1 MFFLFGFPFFFLI
14 PLFFAIFALR
24 AGSSFF
30 RSFRRG
36 QYGRFPDGRSYDD
49 FILGGYADNGTGRN
63 TGASMEA
70 EIFKLAYKLKGRL
83 TLSDIIIETGLGV
96 HEAEELIQ
104 GMVDNS
110 RVRMEVDDRGM
121 VIYEFPEIMERFR
134 TQE

>member
-1 MFFLFGFPFFFLI
+1 
-14 PLFFAIFALR
+14 
-24 AGSSFF
+24 
-30 RSFRRG
+30 
-36 QYGRFPDGRSYDD
+36 
-49 FILGGYADNGTGRN
+49 
-63 TGASMEA
+63 
-70 EIFKLAYKLKGRL
+70 
-83 TLSDIIIETGLGV
+83 V